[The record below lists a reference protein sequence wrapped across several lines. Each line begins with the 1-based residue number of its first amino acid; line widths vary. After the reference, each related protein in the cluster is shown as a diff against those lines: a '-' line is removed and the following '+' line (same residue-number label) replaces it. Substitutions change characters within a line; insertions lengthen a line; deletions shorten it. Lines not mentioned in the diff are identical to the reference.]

1 MMMLGANNYADHYY
15 SEKEKKE
22 ANKNPEENKAVII
35 SLLKNGEYTECD
47 SFIASHD
54 ITPARQK
61 KQFFMDCDKM
71 NDELIQ
77 FVMTRH

>member
-1 MMMLGANNYADHYY
+1 MMMIGANNYADHYY

-54 ITPARQK
+54 IRQGK
-61 KQFFMDCDKM
+61 KS
-71 NDELIQ
+71 NSLWIA
-77 FVMTRH
+77 TR

>member
-1 MMMLGANNYADHYY
+1 MHFLNLN
-15 SEKEKKE
+15 
-22 ANKNPEENKAVII
+22 EEV
-35 SLLKNGEYTECD
+35 
-47 SFIASHD
+47 
-54 ITPARQK
+54 PARQK